1 MKQHQKRGKIVFV
14 SSVLGMMGMVGY
26 AQYSPMKFAIRGMCL
41 ITSLTSGLA
50 ECLRSE
56 LLLYSIDV
64 HIYFPATI
72 LTPGLEVENQTK
84 PELTKQIEGT
94 DEGQTPAQCAA
105 HLLRGVE
112 RNEYS
117 ITDGLIG
124 WLFRISSGG
133 SAPGSNVWVDS
144 LAMLPARVRIQPLTY
159 RLVGCHWLA
168 PVLC

>member
-1 MKQHQKRGKIVFV
+1 M
-14 SSVLGMMGMVGY
+14 
-26 AQYSPMKFAIRGMCL
+26 
-41 ITSLTSGLA
+41 GLA

-144 LAMLPARVRIQPLTY
+144 LAMLPARWAAIGWR
-159 RLVGCHWLA
+159 RFFA
-168 PVLC
+168 DSAVLQHARKA